1 MYLHVFVI
9 GTDCIHTLQLRV
21 SCDGIVGYLYILQD
35 TRPKCSE
42 DSDYQT
48 STTTMHTYW
57 DIPNIYISYLL
68 ESFVKI
74 EERLVDGRNLAFIYK
89 ICYYVSRS

>member
-1 MYLHVFVI
+1 MF
-9 GTDCIHTLQLRV
+9 
-21 SCDGIVGYLYILQD
+21 LQD

-48 STTTMHTYW
+48 STTTMHAYW
-57 DIPNIYISYLL
+57 DIPNIYNSYLQ

-74 EERLVDGRNLAFIYK
+74 EERLVDGRNLTFIYK
-89 ICYYVSRS
+89 IMRRTGTALSSESPASIPRL